1 MQPLIR
7 QQSTF
12 STSKDKGKDDTSA
25 KTIATHIVPESFSN
39 SANVANS
46 PENSTTSSEVHET
59 VNESAAASTT
69 TTQKHTVNLDYD
81 AKNTPTNT
89 LRGRSETM
97 NAYVHY
103 VSPLKRNKRN
113 TIDYCAVTS
122 QTGTTNTQSSLC
134 YSESKRKIFEEKEI
148 IRSPIKITRYIPSTD
163 KTNVVINDRIIITA
177 PDDLEYNF

>member
-122 QTGTTNTQSSLC
+122 QTGTTNTVFTL
-134 YSESKRKIFEEKEI
+134 
-148 IRSPIKITRYIPSTD
+148 
-163 KTNVVINDRIIITA
+163 
-177 PDDLEYNF
+177 LL